1 MFVLHQEESKKR
13 GFSGGPETRTW
24 HFHFRQGIG
33 SILSLRTKIL
43 QKNKRKKKTH
53 KMK

>member
-13 GFSGGPETRTW
+13 GFPGGPETRTW
-24 HFHFRQGIG
+24 HFHCQGTG
-33 SILSLRTKIL
+33 SILSLGTNIL
-43 QKNKRKKKTH
+43 QKNKRKNEAH